1 MARKPGIR
9 ILSFIAVAVT
19 VTLYLELAPVP
30 AASSNVA
37 FSNQALAASLN
48 GAEPSGADR
57 FAFSSDGN
65 LLASATDDG
74 HIALLSLLSGRQRL
88 IGPAPFSASVADL
101 SFSPDGKTLA
111 SASEDAITLWDVR
124 TGQERT
130 VLGST
135 ASVNVTDIAFSPD
148 GKLLVGV
155 ADAARILVWDIAT
168 GFQLWTLPANDSD
181 LGIAFSPNG
190 QMLAS
195 SGKAKGITLW
205 DMATGQE
212 LLKKDGAVTPVSFSP
227 NGLSVASGDA
237 NSDITFYS
245 PAIPD
250 AACSDDPGLCSADLV
265 DAPCDR
271 RL

>member
-30 AASSNVA
+30 ATSFNAA

-48 GAEPSGADR
+48 GAEQSGADR

-65 LLASATDDG
+65 QLASATDDG
-74 HIALLSLLSGRQRL
+74 HIVLLSMLSGRQRL

-124 TGQERT
+124 TGRT

-135 ASVNVTDIAFSPD
+135 ARVNVTDIAFSPD

-155 ADAARILVWDIAT
+155 ADAARILVWDIVT
-168 GFQLWTLPANDSD
+168 GFQLWTLPANDRD
-181 LGIAFSPNG
+181 IRIAFSPDG

-237 NSDITFYS
+237 NSDIAFYS

-250 AACSDDPGLCSADLV
+250 AACSDDPGLCSGDLV